1 MVFRVK
7 INNSDRIT
15 NVLDTGM
22 STNMLKL
29 SATMAFSRAILNEKI
44 AYVLGNLER
53 LLVFHHSIIQQG
65 IHIHIALVFQ
75 AYLMRNGISSQ
86 GTWRILES

>member
-22 STNMLKL
+22 STNMLNF

-44 AYVLGNLER
+44 AYVLGNLE
-53 LLVFHHSIIQQG
+53 IQ
-65 IHIHIALVFQ
+65 
-75 AYLMRNGISSQ
+75 
-86 GTWRILES
+86 